1 MDEIK
6 QYINT
11 LPCNKGN
18 KIIILVGN
26 RIEDKIFNCKRDYG
40 NFNIIPLITSLFETR
55 YRLYQIDEYFHLDS
69 KLEITNSLQNKIQ
82 NKAHTI
88 NKLIQYN
95 IQNIGNSDIL
105 AKFIKEDKHSLIDFV
120 CSDNYNHLQNFTRII
135 WNLNKE
141 VKIHLDIFKE
151 YQQLYLVINLKENVK
166 IIPERKKYID
176 DILDLLGKLISYL
189 DLNND

>member
-1 MDEIK
+1 MDKIK

-26 RIEDKIFNCKRDYG
+26 RIEDKIFNCKRDND
-40 NFNIIPLITSLFETR
+40 NFNIIPLITSLFETG
-55 YRLYQIDEYFHLDS
+55 YRLYQIDEYFHLGS

-82 NKAHTI
+82 KKEHTI

-105 AKFIKEDKHSLIDFV
+105 AKFIKEDKCPLINFV
-120 CSDNYNHLQNFTRII
+120 CSDNYNHLQNLTRII

-141 VKIHLDIFKE
+141 VKIHLDIFQE

-166 IIPERKKYID
+166 IIQERKKYID
-176 DILDLLGKLISYL
+176 DILDLLEKLISYL